1 MWRERSPLVILGATI
16 DRPIRVMPLPD
27 SPPRPDVR
35 VLVIDDDR
43 AVCDVVLHILRR
55 AGFEAIGAYDG
66 ATGLQIARE
75 VSPDLVVLDVK
86 MPELDGLETL
96 TRLREDPSTKHVVV
110 VAFTGLV
117 IDDEALRFRGFDD
130 VILKPI
136 LAGDL
141 VERLTRALE
150 NSPTTRSPQQRSGLL
165 SPMWRRV
172 NIA

>member
-1 MWRERSPLVILGATI
+1 MSTAFLADSGHTSPMPSI
-16 DRPIRVMPLPD
+16 DPQARPAI
-27 SPPRPDVR
+27 R

-55 AGFEAIGAYDG
+55 AGFEAVGAYDG
-66 ATGLQIARE
+66 ATGLRTAHE
-75 VSPDLVVLDVK
+75 GSPDLIILDVK

-96 TRLREDPSTKHVVV
+96 SRLREDPATKDIVV

-117 IDDEALRFRGFDD
+117 IDEESLRFRGFDD

-136 LAGDL
+136 LAFDL
-141 VERLTRALE
+141 VDRLTRVLD
-150 NSPTTRSPQQRSGLL
+150 RSAAARGRKPASGLL
-165 SPMWRRV
+165 SAMWRGV